1 MYYAKFFLKF
11 LLIVYN
17 NVECD
22 KNVIEKS
29 LTNSFI
35 PETDSIESI
44 AKRIKEVLN
53 GKVGFYSV
61 GLYPASLA
69 YNCAMQNEGL
79 NILLAPREGRKLFG
93 AFSDMD
99 LSEMDSDIKNKIE
112 SMAIS
117 NIDKS
122 ERYNTLEDL
131 IIKCELVV
139 LSSNSKHIINDVD
152 LAFKLKRELNRENVL
167 VACLVGSFCHDQE
180 SNESFVLCEKLN
192 NLAFFSGFHR
202 HGALRNPLD
211 SFTANFCHPDAMN
224 AMLGSKLLNKISP
237 NIQVSAGVHNIEG
250 QYIKA
255 AKNISSILA
264 GFGHAFHK
272 NNPGL
277 LPTLL
282 TLLLDQCLD
291 QAAYVSMSRADREN
305 LYTKQ
310 PFPITELGY
319 GVQRIDACF
328 LRDGEFIQVRDHT
341 FSQLTAMVADVRGS
355 MMLPVSGKPTR
366 NFQAGELL
374 AEKMTEFKRCPK
386 GVDEFIE
393 WCERFGLKRG
403 ALEGINSL
411 TYWPYILRK
420 YSIPLNNSSMINLL
434 YMCIMGPNDIKKDI
448 YNVMTKSRELTNYC
462 QESVTSFKS
471 KKISD
476 SLNNFHLK
484 SSIDFITNIVNEGD
498 PLFFELN
505 KTNSDNYPESTN
517 KPIYSKVIDYIEN
530 YFKDSKSLDK
540 SNGS

>member
-1 MYYAKFFLKF
+1 MFEKN
-11 LLIVYN
+11 LI
-17 NVECD
+17 
-22 KNVIEKS
+22 
-29 LTNSFI
+29 NSFI
-35 PETDSIESI
+35 SEPYSSEAI
-44 AKRIKEVLN
+44 AIRIREVLN

-69 YNCAMQNEGL
+69 YNCALQNEGL
-79 NILLAPREGRKLFG
+79 NILLAPRDGRELFG

-99 LSEMDSDIKNKIE
+99 LSEMDNGIKNKIE
-112 SMAIS
+112 AMAIS
-117 NIDKS
+117 KIDKS
-122 ERYNTLEDL
+122 GRYNNLKDL
-131 IIKCELVV
+131 IINCELVI
-139 LSSNSKHIINDVD
+139 LSANSKHITNDVD
-152 LAFKLKRELNRENVL
+152 LAFKLKKELNRENVL
-167 VACLVGSFCHDQE
+167 IACLVGSFCHDE
-180 SNESFVLCEKLN
+180 NSNESFVLCERLN

-224 AMLGSKLLNKISP
+224 AILGAKLLNKISP
-237 NIQVSAGVHNIEG
+237 NIQVSAGVHNVEG

-264 GFGHAFHK
+264 GFGHTFHK
-272 NNPGL
+272 DNPGL

-291 QAAYVSMSRADREN
+291 QAAYVSMSRTDREA

-319 GVQRIDACF
+319 SVQRIDASF
-328 LRDGEFIQVRDHT
+328 LKDGNFVPVRDHT

-366 NFQAGELL
+366 NFQAGEVL
-374 AEKMTEFKRCPK
+374 AERMAKYQRCPK
-386 GVDEFIE
+386 DVKEFLE
-393 WCERFGLKRG
+393 WCESSGLKRG

-411 TYWPYILRK
+411 NYWPDILRK

-434 YMCIMGPNDIKKDI
+434 YMCIMGPSEIKKDI
-448 YNVMTKSRELTNYC
+448 YNVMTESRELTNFC
-462 QESVTSFKS
+462 QESVKSFQS

-484 SSIDFITNIVNEGD
+484 TSVDFITNSLTDED
-498 PLFFELN
+498 RLFFYLN
-505 KTNSDNYPESTN
+505 DIEFDNSKGSEK
-517 KPIYSKVIDYIEN
+517 KPIYNKVIDYIET
-530 YFKDSKSLDK
+530 YLIESYS
-540 SNGS
+540 

>member
-1 MYYAKFFLKF
+1 MF
-11 LLIVYN
+11 
-17 NVECD
+17 E
-22 KNVIEKS
+22 KNLS
-29 LTNSFI
+29 NSFFAE
-35 PETDSIESI
+35 PYSSEPVSI
-44 AKRIKEVLN
+44 RIREVLN

-69 YNCAMQNEGL
+69 YNCALQNDAL
-79 NILLAPREGRKLFG
+79 NILLAPRDGRQLFG
-93 AFSDMD
+93 AFSDFD
-99 LSEMDSDIKNKIE
+99 LSEMDIGIKNKIE

-117 NIDKS
+117 NSDKS
-122 ERYNTLEDL
+122 RKYNTLEDL
-131 IIKCELVV
+131 IINCELIL
-139 LSSNSKHIINDVD
+139 LSSNSKHIINDVN
-152 LAFKLKRELNRENVL
+152 LAFKLRKKLNRDNVL
-167 VACLVGSFCHDQE
+167 IACLVGSFCHDHNL
-180 SNESFVLCEKLN
+180 NESFVLCEKLN

-224 AMLGSKLLNKISP
+224 AILGSKLLNKLSP
-237 NIQVSAGVHNIEG
+237 NIQVSAGIHNVEG

-264 GFGHAFHK
+264 GFGHTFHK
-272 NNPGL
+272 SNPGL

-291 QAAYVSMSRADREN
+291 QGAYVSMSRADREN

-319 GVQRIDACF
+319 SVQRIEASYF
-328 LRDGEFIQVRDHT
+328 KDGNFVKVRDHT

-366 NFQAGELL
+366 NFQAGEVL
-374 AEKMTEFKRCPK
+374 AENMIEYKRCPK

-393 WCERFGLKRG
+393 WCERSGLKRG

-411 TYWPYILRK
+411 KYWPDILRK

-434 YMCIMGPNDIKKDI
+434 YMCIMGPFEIKKYI
-448 YNVMTKSRELTNYC
+448 YDVMTSSRELANYC
-462 QESVTSFKS
+462 QESVKSFQS

-476 SLNNFHLK
+476 ALNNFYSK
-484 SSIDFITNIVNEGD
+484 TSIDFLANSLINED
-498 PLFFELN
+498 KLFFESKEGDL
-505 KTNSDNYPESTN
+505 DNTIESYDKEVFEKVIYYIEKYLKEST
-517 KPIYSKVIDYIEN
+517 I
-530 YFKDSKSLDK
+530 
-540 SNGS
+540 